1 MDMILRKIIEGVAN
15 TRGEA
20 FFQAIALQLNQVI
33 AADFTFIARLDRE
46 AYTSKTQAL
55 VVDGVLTDN
64 LEYSL
69 AHTPC
74 ANAADDSY
82 CIYPCGIQQLFPQD
96 QLLVDL
102 GVEGYVGTP
111 LHDLHGGVL
120 GIVVAM
126 YRRPIENPELITT
139 LFSIFSGR
147 IEAEMER
154 QDYEKQ
160 LQQLNSKLEEKVTR
174 RTAELSKAL
183 TDLQQMQSQLVEAEK
198 MAALGNLVAG
208 IAHEVNSPLG
218 VAVTTQGVIER
229 QFHQLEQQLAA
240 NQLSRT
246 QLEQF
251 CSAMHQALPLM
262 QHNLQRAADL
272 IQNFKRTAAD
282 QHSSEQHQIDVLQYY
297 RQILTTLSPLT
308 RKAGIQIELDAE
320 PGVLVT
326 TIPGSH
332 MQILSNL
339 VMNSIQHGFAR
350 QQQVQALIRLQ
361 IRRQD
366 SGFVVGYQ
374 DNGGGLSAESRK
386 RLFEPFYT
394 TARADGCTGLGMS
407 ILYNL
412 VTAQLGG
419 KVSLPPV
426 TQGFALQYS
435 FVDLKTSG
443 HAQHQLQAE

>member
-1 MDMILRKIIEGVAN
+1 MDDILRRIIEGVAN

-20 FFQAIALQLNQVI
+20 FFQAIVLQLSQAI
-33 AADFTFIARLDRE
+33 DADFTFIARLDRQ
-46 AYTSKTQAL
+46 AYTSTTLAL
-55 VVDGVLTDN
+55 VVDGQLTDN
-64 LEYSL
+64 LVYSL
-69 AHTPC
+69 EHTPC

-111 LHDLHGGVL
+111 LHDLHGAVL

-126 YRRPIENPELITT
+126 YRRPIDNPALITT

-154 QDYEKQ
+154 QDYERQ
-160 LQQLNSKLEEKVTR
+160 LQQLNLRLEDKVAR
-174 RTAELSKAL
+174 RTEELSRAL
-183 TDLQQMQSQLVEAEK
+183 ADLQQTQGQLVESEK

-218 VAVTTQGVIER
+218 VAVTTQGIIEQ
-229 QFHQLEQQLAA
+229 QFRQLEQQLGT
-240 NQLSRT
+240 NQLSRS

-251 CSAMHQALPLM
+251 CDAMRQALPLM

-282 QHSSEQHQIDVLQYY
+282 QHSSEQHHIDLAQYY
-297 RQILTTLSPLT
+297 RHILTTLSPLT
-308 RKAGIQIELDAE
+308 DKAGVRLQLDAE
-320 PGVLVT
+320 PGLLVH

-332 MQILSNL
+332 MQIISNL
-339 VMNSIQHGFAR
+339 VMNSLQHGFGA
-350 QQQVQALIRLQ
+350 QAGPDACIRLQ
-361 IRRQD
+361 LSRLPD
-366 SGFVVGYQ
+366 GFLLHYQ
-374 DNGGGLSAESRK
+374 DNGRGLSAQSRK

-394 TARADGCTGLGMS
+394 TARAQGCTGLGMS

-419 KVSLPPV
+419 KVSLLPGE
-426 TQGFALQYS
+426 TGFALQFS
-435 FVDLKTSG
+435 FVDLAAPASRR
-443 HAQHQLQAE
+443 A

>member
-1 MDMILRKIIEGVAN
+1 MDMVLRKIIEGVAN

-20 FFQAIALQLNQVI
+20 FFCAITQQLQQVI
-33 AADFTFIARLDRE
+33 AADFTFIARLDRQ
-46 AYTSKTQAL
+46 AYTARTLAL
-55 VVDGVLTDN
+55 VVDGALTDN
-64 LEYSL
+64 LLYSL

-96 QLLVDL
+96 QMLIDL

-111 LHDLHGGVL
+111 LHDLHGAVL

-126 YRRPIENPELITT
+126 YRRPIDNPELITT

-154 QDYEKQ
+154 QDYERA
-160 LQQLNSKLEEKVTR
+160 LQELNSKLEDKVAR
-174 RTAELSKAL
+174 RTAELSRAL
-183 TDLQQMQSQLVEAEK
+183 TDLQQMQRQLVESEK
-198 MAALGNLVAG
+198 MVALGNLVAG

-229 QFHQLEQQLAA
+229 QFSQLEQQLAA
-240 NQLSRT
+240 NQLSRA
-246 QLEQF
+246 QLQQF
-251 CSAMHQALPLM
+251 CSAMHQALPLL

-272 IQNFKRTAAD
+272 IQDFKRTAAD
-282 QHSSEQHQIDVLQYY
+282 QHSNEQHQIDVRQYFG
-297 RQILTTLSPLT
+297 QILSTLSPLT
-308 RKAGIQIELDAE
+308 NKAGIRLELQAAA
-320 PGVLVT
+320 GLQVR

-332 MQILSNL
+332 TQILTNL
-339 VMNSIQHGFAR
+339 VMNSIQHGFAGTKPADPCIR
-350 QQQVQALIRLQ
+350 VSITALA
-361 IRRQD
+361 
-366 SGFVVGYQ
+366 GGCVVDYQ
-374 DNGGGLSAESRK
+374 DNGCGLTDSSRK
-386 RLFEPFYT
+386 HIFEPFYT
-394 TARADGCTGLGMS
+394 TGRSNGCTGLGMS

-419 KVSLPPV
+419 AVTLPPV

-435 FVDLKTSG
+435 FSHLPASG
-443 HAQHQLQAE
+443 GAQH